1 MRKRLI
7 EGMGLGLL
15 LLGAGPAFAQG
26 GNCAS
31 VPLVMP
37 VDVTVLAPISAE
49 LVSPSQQMAI
59 SGGVLAR
66 AYDEAQ
72 SVDLVLLRT
81 RVEACRSVA
90 RVTAPMQGL
99 DPNDPATYKPRTE
112 FDNAPWRFDM
122 TQNGRRMT
130 ADEFSAWMESR
141 GIRVSSGVP
150 RTAETIRAE
159 QEAAAQQQQSGTPNP

>member
-1 MRKRLI
+1 MQKLVLQGL
-7 EGMGLGLL
+7 GMGLL
-15 LLGAGPAFAQG
+15 LLAGGHAHAQG
-26 GNCAS
+26 NNCAS

-37 VDVTVLAPISAE
+37 LDASLLAPVSAE
-49 LVSPSQQMAI
+49 LFSPTQQMAV

-72 SVDLVLLRT
+72 SVERVLLRT
-81 RVEACRSVA
+81 QVEACRNIA
-90 RVTAPMQGL
+90 RVAPMPVGGL

-122 TQNGRRMT
+122 TQDGRRMT

-141 GIRVSSGVP
+141 GIRISKGVP
-150 RTAETIRAE
+150 RTAETVRAE
-159 QEAAAQQQQSGTPNP
+159 QEAAQQKAQQQQ

>member
-1 MRKRLI
+1 MRMRFV
-7 EGMGLGLL
+7 EGLGLGLL
-15 LLGAGPAFAQG
+15 LLASGHLQAQG
-26 GNCAS
+26 PNCAS

-37 VDVTVLAPISAE
+37 LDASLLAPVSAD
-49 LVSPSQQMAI
+49 LFSPTQQMAV

-72 SVDLVLLRT
+72 SVERVLLRMQ
-81 RVEACRSVA
+81 VDACRNVS
-90 RVTAPMQGL
+90 RVPAMPGGL

-141 GIRVSSGVP
+141 GIRISKGVP
-150 RTAETIRAE
+150 RTAETVRAE
-159 QEAAAQQQQSGTPNP
+159 QEAAQQQPPQQ